1 MPVKLLT
8 TAEMR
13 EVDRRAIEERGIPA
27 SQLMEEAGRA
37 IALDVAD
44 HLEPGPVIVLAGK
57 GNNGGDGY
65 VAARYLHNAGW
76 RVQVVAF
83 GTPSDGPAKEA
94 VEALPPEVPVVA
106 AETIGDLKGLISNQD
121 AAIDALLGTG
131 FKGSAEGLYAAGIKA
146 INESGIP
153 IFSADIPSGL
163 EGDSGRAVLAVR
175 AARTITMGAPK
186 IGFLKG
192 DGPSHTGVVKVAP
205 LRFPRDLIEGT
216 PSKCWSY
223 GLQDA
228 AAALP
233 ERPADGHKGTF
244 GLTVLVAGSER
255 YPGAA
260 LLSAEGALRSGCG
273 LVRLITPDSV
283 ARLAL
288 GRFPELLYQ
297 SNTED
302 ALDRA
307 RSIVAGPGMDTLA
320 TSELDLRWVL
330 AQRNLPTVLDADAVT
345 MIAADE
351 SIADQLT
358 ERHLLTPH
366 PGEMGRLLGSDAGA
380 VQEDRWGAA
389 ALAAEEFGC
398 CVLLKGNGT
407 LLAQRDGTV
416 THIGAGNTAWS
427 RGGAGDVLAGL
438 IGGLMAQGLD
448 PVAAGKLGAFAH
460 GLAADLYVRDDSA
473 RGALTSEVASLLPRA
488 FREIER
494 AVRPWEDK

>member
-83 GTPSDGPAKEA
+83 GAPTEGPAREA
-94 VEALPPEVPVVA
+94 MAALPKEVPVLAA
-106 AETIGDLKGLISNQD
+106 AEAGDLEALIADHD

-131 FKGSAEGLYAAGIKA
+131 FKGSVEGIYASAIKA
-146 INESGIP
+146 INEAGIP
-153 IFSADIPSGL
+153 SFSADIPSGL
-163 EGDSGRAVLAVR
+163 DGDSGRVLLAVQ
-175 AARTITMGAPK
+175 ATRTITMGAPK
-186 IGFLKG
+186 IGFLKD
-192 DGPSHTGVVKVAP
+192 DGPRHTGVVKVAP
-205 LRFPRDLIEGT
+205 LSFPRDLIEGT
-216 PSKCWSY
+216 PSKFWSY
-223 GLQDA
+223 GLEDA

-233 ERPADGHKGTF
+233 ARPADGHKGVF

-260 LLSAEGALRSGCG
+260 LLAAEGTLRSGCG

-320 TSELDLRWVL
+320 TSGMDLRWVL
-330 AQRNLPTVLDADAVT
+330 ANSTLPTVLDADALT
-345 MIAADE
+345 MLAADQ
-351 SIADQLT
+351 SLMDHLT

-366 PGEMGRLLGSDAGA
+366 PGEMGRLLGSDAA
-380 VQEDRWGAA
+380 TVQGDRWGAA
-389 ALAAEEFGC
+389 AEAAKRFGC
-398 CVLLKGNGT
+398 SVLLKGNGS
-407 LLAQRDGTV
+407 LLAEPDGTV

-438 IGGLMAQGLD
+438 IGGLMAQGLA
-448 PVAAGKLGAFAH
+448 PAAAGRLGAFAH
-460 GLAADLYVRDDSA
+460 GLAADLYVRDHSA
-473 RGALTSEVASLLPRA
+473 RGALTTEVASLLPRA

-494 AVRPWEDK
+494 AARPWDG